1 MVLILFVAFLVGKLP
16 HLLILYLAVFLH
28 EMAHFVAC
36 KAVGVK
42 TKEIRFV
49 AYGLNLVTEHIKNP
63 ADAMIVSLAGPVF
76 SWVLWMVSSYFPS
89 ELAHVFKISNMGVFL
104 LNVFPALPLDGGVF
118 FKNYM
123 CTKIGYMKSHRY
135 AMELTRVTAIVFA
148 LFGMIFL
155 MLSKYNISLLVISS
169 FLLYNLKEERKK
181 AFVLKQMIYTK
192 SHEMD
197 LNVLKVCHRA
207 ITKGVKLSSLTE
219 YFGYN
224 FVCHFFVY
232 DEKMK
237 LVGTL
242 SQGEVVDALIEHG
255 MGITAEE
262 ALKEGERDEH
272 KRKGL

>member
-1 MVLILFVAFLVGKLP
+1 
-16 HLLILYLAVFLH
+16 
-28 EMAHFVAC
+28 MAHFVSC
-36 KAVGVK
+36 KALGIK

-49 AYGLNLVTEHIKNP
+49 AYGLNLVTEYIKNP

-76 SWVLWMVSSYFPS
+76 SWFLWLVSSYFS
-89 ELAHVFKISNMGVFL
+89 SDFAHIFKISNMGVFL

-123 CTKIGYMKSHRY
+123 SLKIGYMKSHRY
-135 AMELTRVTAIVFA
+135 AMELTRITALVFA
-148 LFGMIFL
+148 FFGIIFL

-181 AFVLKQMIYTK
+181 TFFLKQMIYTK
-192 SHEMD
+192 SHD
-197 LNVLKVCHRA
+197 RSLKPLKVCHRA
-207 ITKGVKLSSLTE
+207 VIKGVKLSSLTE

-237 LVGTL
+237 LIGTL
-242 SQGEVVDALIEHG
+242 SQGEVVDALIAHG
-255 MGITAEE
+255 MGITAEKV
-262 ALKEGERDEH
+262 LIEGENDEH